1 MRKCH
6 KGGFRPPFFVY
17 IKEVEGRPDTTTTRG
32 KTVRG
37 TDKQVS
43 ASHTFSFIMGTR
55 SRIGIQLKD
64 DSILSVYC
72 HYDGYPSFNG
82 KVLRDFYNTK
92 EKASEL
98 INGGDMSCTWTNAGW
113 NNETLPECGPL
124 HYTSRGESLE
134 SNAPRYD
141 ESIFDFLEKE
151 NNEEYAYIWTVNN
164 KWVCMKMN
172 QFEDDKQ
179 PEKVEIPAGSIND

>member
-1 MRKCH
+1 
-6 KGGFRPPFFVY
+6 
-17 IKEVEGRPDTTTTRG
+17 
-32 KTVRG
+32 
-37 TDKQVS
+37 
-43 ASHTFSFIMGTR
+43 MGTR

-64 DSILSVYC
+64 NSVLSVYC
-72 HYDGYPSFNG
+72 HYDGYPEFNG
-82 KVLRDFYNTK
+82 RVLREHYNTS
-92 EKASEL
+92 EKVADL
-98 INGGDMSCTWTNAGW
+98 INGGNMSCTWTNAGW
-113 NNETLPECGPL
+113 NNETLTECGPL

-151 NNEEYAYIWTVNN
+151 NNEEYAYIWSVNN
-164 KWVCMKMN
+164 KWVAFKMN